1 MTQILPKK
9 YSLKEINEISFN
21 GFVCNISSDVIELI
35 SDLTNKVGSPSYIKT
50 PIFNKRNNITNI
62 KPNIKQQVPIKKKK
76 FNITEVLNDDDW
88 DLINSFEVTKI
99 EKKSGIETEIVN
111 IRSIINMITDNNY
124 TEKERMLIE
133 NLDRIMEMYKEEEIS
148 NLIIFIIDVI
158 TENKFYSELY
168 VKLYNILNKKYEII
182 NHFLNNKLSNYLN
195 YFDKIEIT
203 NKEDNYDEMCR
214 INKMNDIQ
222 EAFSLFIVNSVKY
235 DIIKREYIDELINE
249 LLKKLEFN
257 LEKNENK
264 TLIDKIIE
272 NLYILYKEVKEKY
285 IYNDFI
291 KKIIEKVKENKYK
304 LLSNKSKS
312 FFKLMDILEL

>member
-1 MTQILPKK
+1 MTYNPDKW
-9 YSLKEINEISFN
+9 
-21 GFVCNISSDVIELI
+21 VV
-35 SDLTNKVGSPSYIKT
+35 
-50 PIFNKRNNITNI
+50 
-62 KPNIKQQVPIKKKK
+62 
-76 FNITEVLNDDDW
+76 
-88 DLINSFEVTKI
+88 
-99 EKKSGIETEIVN
+99 
-111 IRSIINMITDNNY
+111 
-124 TEKERMLIE
+124 
-133 NLDRIMEMYKEEEIS
+133 
-148 NLIIFIIDVI
+148 
-158 TENKFYSELY
+158 
-168 VKLYNILNKKYEII
+168 VK
-182 NHFLNNKLSNYLN
+182 
-195 YFDKIEIT
+195 IT

-235 DIIKREYIDELINE
+235 DIIKREHIDELINE